1 MALSLTGCTHEGPHT
16 GCDEGSLN
24 LLFTYDGNTVGFD
37 QTIAED
43 IELYLYD
50 GQGKKMDER
59 HIPYENIKGGKPYPL
74 KLSYSGNAYL
84 VAWTLTGNEDIK
96 KTSPALHD
104 DESYSTARFSA
115 GTLPEKYGV
124 YPQPTG
130 KPYSQCR
137 CPKTVMQHFRHHRRR
152 KQLLNPIPRNTQ
164 HGHLRFIPF
173 IQYC

>member
-50 GQGKKMDER
+50 GQGKKMNER
-59 HIPYENIKGGKPYPL
+59 HIPYENIKGVSL
-74 KLSYSGNAYL
+74 TLLSCPIRGNAYL

-96 KTSPALHD
+96 
-104 DESYSTARFSA
+104 R
-115 GTLPEKYGV
+115 LP
-124 YPQPTG
+124 
-130 KPYSQCR
+130 R
-137 CPKTVMQHFRHHRRR
+137 
-152 KQLLNPIPRNTQ
+152 IA
-164 HGHLRFIPF
+164 
-173 IQYC
+173 

>member
-1 MALSLTGCTHEGPHT
+1 MALSLNGCTHEGPHT

-24 LLFTYDGNTVGFD
+24 LLFTYDGNTAGFD

-50 GQGKKMDER
+50 DQGKKMDER

-74 KLSYSGNAYL
+74 ELSYSGNAYL

-104 DESYSTARFSA
+104 DESYSTARFSMGEHATRLSISQPDTPEHSAWPFTVHPIHTILLKTNKTAA
-115 GTLPEKYGV
+115 GL
-124 YPQPTG
+124 
-130 KPYSQCR
+130 
-137 CPKTVMQHFRHHRRR
+137 
-152 KQLLNPIPRNTQ
+152 
-164 HGHLRFIPF
+164 
-173 IQYC
+173 

>member
-24 LLFTYDGNTVGFD
+24 LLFTYDGNTAGFD

-74 KLSYSGNAYL
+74 ELSYSEGTHYNRNISS
-84 VAWTLTGNEDIK
+84 LTCQVE
-96 KTSPALHD
+96 
-104 DESYSTARFSA
+104 
-115 GTLPEKYGV
+115 
-124 YPQPTG
+124 
-130 KPYSQCR
+130 
-137 CPKTVMQHFRHHRRR
+137 
-152 KQLLNPIPRNTQ
+152 
-164 HGHLRFIPF
+164 
-173 IQYC
+173 

>member
-59 HIPYENIKGGKPYPL
+59 HIPYENIKGGSL
-74 KLSYSGNAYL
+74 TLLS
-84 VAWTLTGNEDIK
+84 
-96 KTSPALHD
+96 
-104 DESYSTARFSA
+104 
-115 GTLPEKYGV
+115 
-124 YPQPTG
+124 
-130 KPYSQCR
+130 
-137 CPKTVMQHFRHHRRR
+137 CPIREM
-152 KQLLNPIPRNTQ
+152 PILW
-164 HGHLRFIPF
+164 HGH
-173 IQYC
+173 

>member
-24 LLFTYDGNTVGFD
+24 LLFTYDGNTASFD

-50 GQGKKMDER
+50 GQGKRWM
-59 HIPYENIKGGKPYPL
+59 KGISPMKHQRGKPYPL
-74 KLSYSGNAYL
+74 ELSYSGNAYL

-104 DESYSTARFSA
+104 DESYSTARFSMGEHA
-115 GTLPEKYGV
+115 TRLSSAYNG
-124 YPQPTG
+124 
-130 KPYSQCR
+130 S
-137 CPKTVMQHFRHHRRR
+137 MQELF
-152 KQLLNPIPRNTQ
+152 
-164 HGHLRFIPF
+164 LRSMAFTHNRQENRILSVDVQNSYAAFPSP
-173 IQYC
+173 

>member
-24 LLFTYDGNTVGFD
+24 LLFTYDGNTAGFD

-50 GQGKKMDER
+50 GQGKKMNER

-74 KLSYSGNAYL
+74 ELSYSGNAYL

-96 KTSPALHD
+96 
-104 DESYSTARFSA
+104 R
-115 GTLPEKYGV
+115 LPPHCMTMKAIPPPGSV
-124 YPQPTG
+124 WANMPRSCHLPITV
-130 KPYSQCR
+130 PCR
-137 CPKTVMQHFRHHRRR
+137 
-152 KQLLNPIPRNTQ
+152 NSS
-164 HGHLRFIPF
+164 
-173 IQYC
+173 

>member
-24 LLFTYDGNTVGFD
+24 LLFTYDGNTAGFD

-50 GQGKKMDER
+50 DQGKKMDER

-74 KLSYSGNAYL
+74 ELSYSGNAYL

-104 DESYSTARFSA
+104 DESYSTPGSVWANMPR
-115 GTLPEKYGV
+115 GCHLPITV
-124 YPQPTG
+124 P
-130 KPYSQCR
+130 CR
-137 CPKTVMQHFRHHRRR
+137 
-152 KQLLNPIPRNTQ
+152 NSS
-164 HGHLRFIPF
+164 
-173 IQYC
+173 